1 MPPKPKFT
9 KEEIIN
15 SAYELVRLG
24 GENALT
30 AREVGKSLGTS
41 SSPIFTFFSDMEE
54 LKSEVQKK
62 AKSCFDAYMAVAE
75 NYNPAYKMRGM
86 QWVKFA
92 REEPMLFNLLFMQKS
107 LKIGDFDEVMDIIPF
122 GKEDDIKI
130 IMRDYHADHSRAEH
144 LFKQMWIYTYGLCV
158 LSAEGVCSFS
168 DDEIAVQLGEIFRGM
183 IYIIHS
189 DIAEIASVKP
199 AELGSDESNYIQ
211 AKHPDLSK

>member
-130 IMRDYHADHSRAEH
+130 IMRDYHADRSRAEH

-168 DDEIAVQLGEIFRGM
+168 DDEIQLGEIFRGM

>member
-1 MPPKPKFT
+1 
-9 KEEIIN
+9 
-15 SAYELVRLG
+15 
-24 GENALT
+24 
-30 AREVGKSLGTS
+30 
-41 SSPIFTFFSDMEE
+41 MEE

-130 IMRDYHADHSRAEH
+130 IMRDYHADRSRAEH

>member
-86 QWVKFA
+86 
-92 REEPMLFNLLFMQKS
+92 LFNLLFMQKS

-130 IMRDYHADHSRAEH
+130 IMRDYHADRSRAEH